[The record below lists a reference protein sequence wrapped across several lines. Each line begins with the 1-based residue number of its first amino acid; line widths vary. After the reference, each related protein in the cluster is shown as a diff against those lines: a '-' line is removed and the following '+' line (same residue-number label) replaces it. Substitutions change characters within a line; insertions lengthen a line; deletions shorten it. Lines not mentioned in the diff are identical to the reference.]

1 LWLDN
6 VDETTHGT
14 PPLAVKSI
22 LPFIDPV
29 AVSSPIN
36 ILAKIG
42 AGSANNTETE
52 SEHPY
57 GSVTTTEYVPV
68 DKESIV
74 VEVEPLDQRV
84 EAKAGAFV
92 DNVNAP
98 SLPPLHEIADSLTDA
113 DKL

>member
-1 LWLDN
+1 MWLDSEA
-6 VDETTHGT
+6 DTIHGT

-22 LPFIDPV
+22 LPFIAPAV
-29 AVSSPIN
+29 VSSPIN
-36 ILAKIG
+36 IVAEIG
-42 AGSANNTETE
+42 VGSDKDTETV

-84 EAKAGAFV
+84 EAKVGAFV
-92 DNVNAP
+92 DKVNAP